1 LTFKGFMGNAP
12 TSVTVTEA
20 IRAML
25 SQVGVSWQVDALD
38 PAAPSDRMK
47 NLEYD
52 LAAGGYAWI
61 WEPDLVVTNL

>member
-1 LTFKGFMGNAP
+1 MTFKGFMGNAP

-25 SQVGVSWQVDALD
+25 SQVGVTWQVDALD

-52 LAAGGYAWI
+52 LAAGSYAWI